1 MKPQLRDTQ
10 RSCFSRRCHP
20 SSGEIHQ
27 GLLGERAQRDY
38 WRIMS
43 LFLENSYPKEVSLPP
58 TEQSN
63 IKTHPHDLIEA
74 L

>member
-1 MKPQLRDTQ
+1 MKPQLRETH
-10 RSCFSRRCHP
+10 RSCFSHRCHA
-20 SSGEIHQ
+20 SRGEIHQ
-27 GLLGERAQRDY
+27 GLLGEQAQREY
-38 WRIMS
+38 RQIMS

-63 IKTHPHDLIEA
+63 VKTHPHDLTEA